1 MQTTEIP
8 CQVVGRMEVHDN
20 WFVVR
25 APDGRLLAAGRWM
38 PPDSL
43 GVEVVRVS
51 AEQVREALAE
61 LSGESVN
68 TAPVATFD
76 MMAEG

>member
-1 MQTTEIP
+1 MQVTEIP

-38 PPDSL
+38 PPTGL
-43 GVEVVRVS
+43 GVEVLQVS

-61 LSGESVN
+61 LAGESINVG
-68 TAPVATFD
+68 PVASFD
-76 MMAEG
+76 MTAEG

>member
-1 MQTTEIP
+1 
-8 CQVVGRMEVHDN
+8 MEVHDN

-38 PPDSL
+38 PPEGL
-43 GVEVVRVS
+43 GVEVVQVS
-51 AEQVREALAE
+51 VEQVREALAE

-68 TAPVATFD
+68 TGPVMTFD
-76 MMAEG
+76 MVADI